1 MDLPQVWTED
11 TGTGWPQLLTRREN
25 QNVKWNHPNLGAFEK
40 SGPSPCNSP
49 AANLTVWPLP
59 SPGVPPPGQA
69 LCRLQKSETGHRP
82 APGLAS
88 LLCIRG
94 PCDGGSLPLRTALP
108 WGARHCPQ
116 PTFSCW
122 QPAGASEPPGEPLP
136 GEVGLRND
144 SWVRA
149 RHLA

>member
-69 LCRLQKSETGHRP
+69 LCRLQKSETGH
-82 APGLAS
+82 
-88 LLCIRG
+88 
-94 PCDGGSLPLRTALP
+94 
-108 WGARHCPQ
+108 
-116 PTFSCW
+116 
-122 QPAGASEPPGEPLP
+122 LP
-136 GEVGLRND
+136 GPGSGFAVVHSRSLRRRVPAAEDRSAVGGAALL
-144 SWVRA
+144 SA
-149 RHLA
+149 HLQLLAAGRSI